1 MITSSISKHMLNRA
15 NKSQQILDAAYEL
28 FLERGDVDVT
38 IKDITDRADVAK
50 GTFYLYFHD
59 KDDLKES
66 LITQKSHDLFQKA
79 IDALRAAD
87 IVDFSD
93 QIVFVV
99 NYLINELVRN
109 QMALKLIAKNLSFG
123 VFNQKVQTYVADD
136 QSDIVQSLLGAAKK
150 SGIRLRNPRVLLFM
164 IIELTSSTCFSC
176 ILESKPMPIDEYKP
190 YLFAAIK
197 QLIAGATKS
206 E

>member
-1 MITSSISKHMLNRA
+1 MITSSISKHTLNRT

-123 VFNQKVQTYVADD
+123 VFNQKVQTYVAND